1 MKKINIRN
9 KLMLMVIPL
18 AIFFLVVAFMLISK
32 MRSTKEEA
40 ESIYYDQLY
49 AINSALI
56 SADRDFYQAVYSEI
70 SYKTGRSFLDVNTQ
84 KELLDDYED
93 NARQALD
100 GIKSVE
106 GIVAEYP
113 SVGTYSYNGKTLNGD
128 IKAFYSAYN
137 SWYSVYTVKDNS
149 GDYDSH
155 KQLFSEARG
164 YINDMQEIVEAYAI
178 EEDALLDKSVD
189 RSAAMTVVVVL
200 VVFVIIAVFC
210 VYIIRYIRVGITA
223 VTKSVE
229 LIAQKDLTEDI
240 SQNDYADE
248 IGRLSRAAKDLQSNL
263 RAIMGNLQ
271 NASSELAGYSETM
284 AANTRESA
292 ESMQSI
298 DVAVSELANTAT
310 SQANDVERIASEMND
325 LSNVMVQSVDSAK
338 ELDKVCDEISEVTG
352 EGMKKVDGLTGI
364 TDKNVEAFNN
374 IFQVIDG
381 INEKTKKIENASS
394 LITDIASQ
402 TNLLSLNASIEAAR
416 AGEAGRGFAVVA
428 DEIRQLAEQSANSA
442 QTINQI
448 IGELISSANDAAAQS
463 KLVSQYVEDQ
473 KRSVEETRGSFE
485 NIVKSINTVNTDVAT
500 LNQVNGTLDK
510 GIAKINELVDSLAA
524 ASEENAAT
532 AEELTATTT
541 TVAATVD
548 DLKGTGVSISD
559 SSQALA
565 DLIKE
570 FRL

>member
-1 MKKINIRN
+1 MKKINIRS

-18 AIFFLVVAFMLISK
+18 AIFFLVTVSVLISRV
-32 MRSTKEEA
+32 RSTKTEA
-40 ESIYYDQLY
+40 EAIYYDQLY

-56 SADRDFYQAVYSEI
+56 NADRDFYQAVYSEI
-70 SYKTGRSFLDVNTQ
+70 TYKTGRSFLDLNTQ
-84 KELLDDYED
+84 KELLDDYET
-93 NARQALD
+93 NAQQTYD

-106 GIVAEYP
+106 SIVAKYP
-113 SVGTYSYNGKTLNGD
+113 SVGTYSHNGKTLNAD
-128 IKAFYSAYN
+128 IKAFYSAYE
-137 SWYSVYTVKDNS
+137 SWHSVYTVDNNS
-149 GDYDSH
+149 GDYGSH
-155 KQLFSEARG
+155 KQFFTEARG
-164 YINDMQEIVEAYAI
+164 YINDMQEIVEAYAA
-178 EEDALLDKSVD
+178 EEDALLDKNVNQ
-189 RSAAMTVVVVL
+189 SAGITFAMVL
-200 VVFVIIAVFC
+200 IIFAAIAVFC

-223 VTKSVE
+223 VTNSVE
-229 LIAQKDLTEDI
+229 RIAQKDLTENI
-240 SQNDYADE
+240 STNENADE
-248 IGRLSRAAKDLQSNL
+248 IGRLSRAAMDLQTNL
-263 RAIMGNLQ
+263 RAIMGSLQ
-271 NASSELAGYSETM
+271 DASAELAEYSDTM
-284 AANTRESA
+284 AVNTRESA

-325 LSNVMVQSVDSAK
+325 LSNTMVQSVDSTK
-338 ELDKVCDEISEVTG
+338 ELDKTCTEISDITG

-364 TDKNVEAFNN
+364 TEKNVEAFNN

-485 NIVKSINTVNTDVAT
+485 NIVKSINTVNTDVAI